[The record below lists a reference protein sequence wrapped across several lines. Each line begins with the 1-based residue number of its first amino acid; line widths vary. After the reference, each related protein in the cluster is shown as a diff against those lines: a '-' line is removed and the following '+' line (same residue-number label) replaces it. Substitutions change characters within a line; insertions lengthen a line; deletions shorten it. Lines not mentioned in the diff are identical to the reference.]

1 MIITQIIY
9 LVTFV
14 YWVIAYSYLV
24 LTPSILIKN
33 DYLIKLVKK
42 LSQTLTVFALIY
54 GFKSEFYITNTQQ
67 NVKELIN
74 QNPNLVD
81 IIICNHITTIDFLI
95 ILVYL
100 RYLGITSPNF
110 IMSYKVNYIVGFGL
124 VMYANPDIKVFRN
137 WELDQDNMRKQIG
150 KFNKNTSH
158 KKQVLI
164 IFPEGTRFTEAKFK
178 TAQEFS
184 KSKGIP
190 VYDNLLVPKARGL
203 WFLINSFK
211 KVNKLGR
218 VWDLTLTIPS
228 MLGKS
233 AYIKDLIGKPIGP
246 VYGTIKE
253 LKLDF
258 NYEDLEIFKIWLF
271 KNWQVKD
278 NFMKYYKNF
287 IYKKLHFDNSKYK
300 HLAIISLVCL
310 IFSLFLSK
318 KYGRYYLLS
327 SIIIS
332 YILINFNIF

>member
-1 MIITQIIY
+1 MLFTQIMY

-14 YWVIAYSYLV
+14 YWIMAYSYLV
-24 LTPSILIKN
+24 ITPSILIKN

-81 IIICNHITTIDFLI
+81 IIICNHIITIDFLFI
-95 ILVYL
+95 FVYL
-100 RYLGITSPNF
+100 KYLGITSPNF
-110 IMSYKVNYIVGFGL
+110 IMSYNVNYIVGFGL
-124 VMYANPDIKVFRN
+124 IMYANPDIKVFSN
-137 WELDQDNMRKQIG
+137 WELDQNNINKQIEN
-150 KFNKNTSH
+150 FNKNKSF

-164 IFPEGTRFTEAKFK
+164 IFPEGTIKNEDNFK

-184 KSKGIP
+184 KTKGIP
-190 VYDNLLVPKARGL
+190 VYDHLLVPKARGL

-211 KVNKLGR
+211 KANKLGR
-218 VWDLTLTIPS
+218 VWDLTLTVPI
-228 MLGKS
+228 MLDKS
-233 AYIKDLIGKPIGP
+233 VYFYNLIGKSIGP

-258 NYEDLEIFKIWLF
+258 NYEDLDEFKKWLF
-271 KNWQVKD
+271 KNWKVKD
-278 NFMKYYKNF
+278 DFMKYYKNF
-287 IYKKLHFDNSKYK
+287 IYKKLYFDNTKYK

-310 IFSLFLSK
+310 IFSLLLGF
-318 KYGRYYLLS
+318 KYGRIYLIIS
-327 SIIIS
+327 FIIS
-332 YILINFNIF
+332 YIIIIFNK